1 MYKLYEL
8 FSDNNIMETNE
19 LDLSWLV
26 YLVIMITI
34 FAIAI

>member
-8 FSDNNIMETNE
+8 FSDNNVMETNKT
-19 LDLSWLV
+19 DLSWLV

-34 FAIAI
+34 FTIAV

>member
-1 MYKLYEL
+1 
-8 FSDNNIMETNE
+8 METNE

-26 YLVIMITI
+26 YLAIMITI